1 MSDDQSFY
9 EIQLNTP
16 HLVLAFLGAA
26 VVGVAIF
33 WLGVVIGRG
42 QSEVGGPS
50 DWQGAVPAQQE
61 TAATSANEE
70 DPLEFYEAVGEPTAE
85 EPTAEEPTAGGAAG
99 ETEQATPPA
108 QAESAPNERD
118 FQAAEPVDEP
128 RSPVVADSSAT
139 ASGPEGLPR
148 ADASLVSGW
157 IVQVRSTQVE
167 NEANA
172 LQVALARD
180 GFPAFVVSVVVNGET
195 WYRVRVGRYPSR
207 GEAEQIETALLTRS
221 DVETTWVTEG

>member
-16 HLVLAFLGAA
+16 HLVLAILGAA

-33 WLGVVIGRG
+33 WLGVVIGSG
-42 QSEVGGPS
+42 QSGVGDS
-50 DWQGAVPAQQE
+50 SEWEGAVPAQQE
-61 TAATSANEE
+61 TAATTEE
-70 DPLEFYEAVGEPTAE
+70 DPLEFYDAVGEPTAQ
-85 EPTAEEPTAGGAAG
+85 EEPTAGGAAG

-108 QAESAPNERD
+108 QAESTPDERD

-128 RSPVVADSSAT
+128 RAPVVADSSAT
-139 ASGPEGLPR
+139 VTGPAGLPR

-172 LQVALARD
+172 LQVGLARD
-180 GFPAFVVSVVVNGET
+180 GFPAFVVSVVVSGET

-207 GEAEQIETALLTRS
+207 DEAEQVEAALLTRS